1 MDTTADDELAGDR
14 VPRVKI
20 CGITDEADRDAA
32 VRAGADAL
40 GFIVDVPVDTPREI
54 SPERATTL
62 VDGVD
67 PFVSTVLVTMADTVE
82 DVVALQE
89 RVGTTAVQ
97 VHDGLSPAA
106 ITDLRRQGQCD
117 VIAAVDIDDPEIEA
131 YAGAADALLV
141 DSTDDSGAGGTGETH
156 DWERT
161 RDLVTAVDTPVI
173 LAGGLT
179 PANVADAVET
189 VDPFGVDTAS
199 GVERRGGRK
208 DHDAVTAFVRRAG
221 RQEVRP

>member
-1 MDTTADDELAGDR
+1 MGTTADSDAPGS

-20 CGITDEADRDAA
+20 CGITNETDRDAA

-54 SPERATTL
+54 SPDRATTL
-62 VDGVD
+62 VDGVG

-82 DVVALQE
+82 DIVALQD
-89 RVGTTAVQ
+89 RVGTTAIQ
-97 VHDGLSPAA
+97 VHDSLSPAE
-106 ITDLRRQGQCD
+106 ITDLRRQVRCD
-117 VIAAVDIDDPEIEA
+117 VIAAVDVDDPVVEG

-161 RDLVTAVDTPVI
+161 RDLVAAVDTPVV

-179 PANVADAVET
+179 PANVAEAVET

-199 GVERRGGRK
+199 GVEQRGGQK

-221 RQEVRP
+221 RQEGDS